1 MTRIV
6 FAKAFRRHV
15 ECPDD
20 AVDVTA
26 TPTLGAA
33 LDAYFGGHPAVRG
46 YVVDE
51 AGKVRRHIT
60 LFVDGTQVTH
70 ADALTTPVGSGS
82 TVHVFQALS
91 GG

>member
-1 MTRIV
+1 MTQVV

-15 ECPDD
+15 ECPDEQID
-20 AVDVTA
+20 AVA
-26 TPTLGAA
+26 TLGAA
-33 LDAYFGGHPAVRG
+33 LDAYFERHPKVRG

-51 AGKVRRHIT
+51 AGRVRKHVT
-60 LFVDGTQVTH
+60 VFVDGEQITH
-70 ADALTTPVGSGS
+70 VDAPTAPVADSS